1 MAAKRRDNSP
11 VNNRYLI
18 IGYQRSGTT
27 ALHTL
32 LSGHPNIAC
41 FAGELRE
48 PFFSRGLTS
57 FNGGYQTEQEQKL
70 GHGLLFDAITG
81 AHVTE
86 NTRIRGAK
94 TVCNSLEAAAI
105 INEVVLHKLAP
116 CKVIV
121 IERRDLVAQYGSR
134 QVTKRTGVYHSWQ
147 KNTAAAASPTVE
159 PVRIDRHLFKR
170 YAMVV
175 HRTYKEVAKLD
186 GKVPYLHLTHE
197 NFVADADAV
206 YRQALN
212 FLELPFVEPV
222 WFQSQKVL
230 PHASTYIDRYDA
242 MTELL
247 NKTREDL
254 DAGRIGETQE
264 LFLRG
269 YSRLRRGFN
278 KRGS

>member
-1 MAAKRRDNSP
+1 MA

-48 PFFSRGLTS
+48 PYFSRGLTS
-57 FNGGYQTEQEQKL
+57 FNGGYQTPEEAER

-81 AHVTE
+81 AHVTAD
-86 NTRIRGAK
+86 TQIQGAK
-94 TVCNSLEAAAI
+94 TVCNTANRAAV
-105 INEVVLHKLAP
+105 INDVVLNRLAGI
-116 CKVIV
+116 KIIV

-134 QVTKRTGVYHSWQ
+134 LVTKRTGVYHSWQ
-147 KNTAAAASPTVE
+147 KDNSQAKSAAPA

-175 HRTYKEVAKLD
+175 QRTYNEIRKLE
-186 GKVPYLHLTHE
+186 GQVPYLHLTHE
-197 NFVADADAV
+197 AFLEDSQSV
-206 YRQALN
+206 YQQALD
-212 FLELPFVEPV
+212 FLGLPVVEPD
-222 WFQSQKVL
+222 WFESRKVL
-230 PHASTYIDRYDA
+230 PHASTYIQDYER

-247 NKTREDL
+247 QQTRADL
-254 DAGRIGETQE
+254 DAGRIGETE
-264 LFLRG
+264 EWMLRG
-269 YSRLRRGFN
+269 YNRLRRGL
-278 KRGS
+278 KRRKV